1 MILSQEDADLLVAML
16 IYAAPEDT
24 GNLKHNA
31 ILAAQPIANG
41 WIIEVGGPNAPYA
54 PFIKLKGTH
63 NKVLNPWV
71 ENVLNEWS
79 RLMARK
85 YGGVVNATINR

>member
-54 PFIKLKGTH
+54 PYIMLKGTH

>member
-1 MILSQEDADLLVAML
+1 MILSQEDADLLVSML
-16 IYAAPEDT
+16 IINAPEDT

-31 ILAAQPIANG
+31 ILAAQPISNG
-41 WIIEVGGPNAPYA
+41 WIVEIGGPNAPYA

-63 NKVLNPWV
+63 NQILNPWI
-71 ENVLNEWS
+71 EDTLNEWA
-79 RLMARK
+79 RLMTQK